1 MKLTCPRCG
10 SENLFDETKDAGA
23 RLGVCLSCGA
33 DLHAHASAR
42 RAGAYDGYAVGR
54 RVLKVVPAWA
64 LLCVAGF
71 VVVLLLFKWASRPV
85 GRAGAEGDE
94 FRNEAT
100 NRTPPTPSPPD
111 SHAGAKTSDSPR
123 EDAHHGPES
132 SAADAPATGP
142 GGRGEGGAESAGDAQ
157 DGRGARGVSGE
168 EEAASF
174 SVQAG
179 AFEDHS
185 QANEL
190 VSRLRAA
197 GFDARVVE
205 AEESKR
211 FRFQVRSGLFHTREE
226 AAPLAAQLRTKGI
239 QTVVIE
245 PAKQ

>member
-1 MKLTCPRCG
+1 MKIICPRCG
-10 SENLFDETKDAGA
+10 SENLFDETKDVGA

-33 DLHAHASAR
+33 DLDAVAAAR
-42 RAGAYDGYAVGR
+42 RTDAYDGYAVGR
-54 RVLKVVPAWA
+54 RVLKVVPVWL

-85 GRAGAEGDE
+85 GRAGAEEDE

-111 SHAGAKTSDSPR
+111 SHTSAKPSNQSP
-123 EDAHHGPES
+123 EDARHEPES
-132 SAADAPATGP
+132 STSDAPATGP
-142 GGRGEGGAESAGDAQ
+142 GGQGRGDAQ
-157 DGRGARGVSGE
+157 NARGARAVSEE

-205 AEESKR
+205 AEASKR
-211 FRFQVRSGLFHTREE
+211 FRFQVRSGLFHTRED
-226 AAPLAAQLRTKGI
+226 AAHLAAQLSSKDI
-239 QTVVIE
+239 QTVIVE
-245 PAKQ
+245 PAELRQK

>member
-10 SENLFDETKDAGA
+10 SENQFDETNDVGA

-33 DLHAHASAR
+33 DLHANESAR

-54 RVLKVVPAWA
+54 HVLKVVPAWL

-71 VVVLLLFKWASRPV
+71 VVVLLAFKWASRPV
-85 GRAGAEGDE
+85 GRAGAEEDE

-111 SHAGAKTSDSPR
+111 SHAGAKHSNQSTEATPR
-123 EDAHHGPES
+123 EAQTPTPAAPSTDAE
-132 SAADAPATGP
+132 
-142 GGRGEGGAESAGDAQ
+142 GRT
-157 DGRGARGVSGE
+157 

-179 AFEDHS
+179 AFDDRS

-205 AEESKR
+205 AEASKR
-211 FRFQVRSGLFHTREE
+211 FRFQVRSGLFRTREE
-226 AAPLAAQLRTKGI
+226 AARLAEQLRPKGI
-239 QTVVIE
+239 QAVIIE
-245 PAKQ
+245 PAKN

>member
-10 SENLFDETKDAGA
+10 SENQFDETKDVGA

-33 DLHAHASAR
+33 DLHANESAR

-54 RVLKVVPAWA
+54 RVLKAVPVWL

-71 VVVLLLFKWASRPV
+71 VGVLLVFKWASRPV
-85 GRAGAEGDE
+85 GRAGLEADE

-100 NRTPPTPSPPD
+100 NRTPPPTPSPPD
-111 SHAGAKTSDSPR
+111 SHAGAKPSNQSTEEAPR
-123 EDAHHGPES
+123 EAQT
-132 SAADAPATGP
+132 SA
-142 GGRGEGGAESAGDAQ
+142 SAGDTQ
-157 DGRGARGVSGE
+157 DARGARGVSEE

-179 AFEDHS
+179 AFDDRS

-205 AEESKR
+205 AEASKR
-211 FRFQVRSGLFHTREE
+211 FRFQVRSGLFQTRED
-226 AAPLAAQLRTKGI
+226 AARLAAQLRSKGI
-239 QTVVIE
+239 QTVVVE
-245 PAKQ
+245 PDEKQ